1 MFTRGEFTS
10 NNVTYGVIMSYTKA
24 CIEAILVTSGTVVS
38 AYKTDATGSYSYNNV
53 RAKELVQLIKNGVK
67 GCTSKNGTPM
77 PFELGAMTQH
87 EFTKTKVEYIMQMH
101 KGEVVGA
108 YIQSGDKRVELAYND
123 QCEIPANIPYI
134 KLTEV
139 QVKKEL
145 DVAEDDLD
153 AVPVR
158 SVQEIALEKDD
169 LTWLQNKKYYIVN
182 DDETAEKLFT
192 FLDNYNGAIAY
203 DTETTGLRINCFGK
217 INSEYSKSLQ
227 KYNEE
232 HPDEQIRSDRL
243 VGIIFCVEND
253 TSYYFPCF
261 NRKFKNLYQDVDSPI
276 RNRIIN
282 NIKARYTIGDRKDSD
297 GDMKDYVLNTPAD
310 QFRLD
315 VILMERVR
323 DILHTKHIVA
333 HNGTFEWKVGWQYEI
348 DTNLTDDTMIMHQL
362 MYKFRSTTSNRGE
375 PSNLKYLAK
384 RELGIDQWELS
395 DFFPDWKAD
404 STGTV
409 RTKAGAKTKK
419 SGSRIDFSY
428 MDYEGTRV
436 YAPTDGD
443 VTFLLYNLYKKDMK
457 KNHADMEYIYSVEI
471 IVSCAIAYMEFYGH
485 RLDESKILGAREQTR
500 ANIAMIVSEIRQL
513 ISYSN
518 NDEVIAYN
526 NLKQLRKD
534 IDAAKGDE
542 KAALEAKLPDMVNSL
557 NSAIDANT
565 DKVINLASPAQ
576 VCDLFYNKMKIPVP
590 GDKQSVAKKEI
601 KALLKEKDEN
611 GKDKY
616 PIVHM
621 YSKYKNEDTLMTKFF
636 DNLPYF
642 MYPGG
647 YIFSSFGQISTATG
661 RMSCIDENS
670 LITTVGGYKKI
681 KDMQV
686 GDLVYCYD
694 EEGNLRIKKV
704 LNVMDKG
711 MKECVKLHWES
722 TGTHTS
728 GELICTPDHK
738 ILSKNSGWVRA
749 DSLSYNEP
757 VYHLRRSSEDRPRL
771 YGTNGICEQEQLVIK
786 KEIFKTDDYNIVI
799 HHKDEVTT
807 NNDLSNLELK
817 TRKEHSSEHSKELAS
832 QGRLKYEHLAEYARS
847 GEFMLRGEEHP
858 CYIKKS
864 AEELEQMLIDAEYIV
879 TKIPMDFSTY
889 VKKCEEAGFDYK
901 DALAK
906 NRKEFKE
913 VDREEFVNTYNK
925 HNGTVYAIAKDLG
938 IGRARVATLIRQ
950 YGLEASI
957 ENIDDE
963 AYITIFKQC
972 NGDVNKMQNE
982 CESIGVKLTTSE
994 IRKNNTRLGLV
1005 SIGVDDDTF
1014 TDVFLN
1020 NKGSIRATAKELGI
1034 SFYKASCTVKRLNLC
1049 YNHKIVGIE
1058 NVGIHH
1064 VYDLEVEDCHNF
1076 IANEICVH
1084 NCSHPNAQ
1092 QYPKVITK
1100 IVSPR
1105 PGFVMMDA
1113 DYSQIEYRVLTA
1125 LAKNTEL
1132 AKLFSHP
1139 DSDYH
1144 TLMASL
1150 MYSVPYASVTPQM
1163 RSAAKSF
1170 NFGIP
1175 YGMGIKS
1182 LSILLNGKSDKKSC
1196 DEAMEKYELYFKNQ
1210 PRTRKF
1216 FDDIKEMA
1224 QVNGYTKTLFN
1235 RYRYYS
1241 FTDKDGNVN
1250 NGKRAAALRQ
1260 AGNAV
1265 IQGCLDGDTRIQTK
1279 ELGIVKIKDAVNTH
1293 LHVWDGK
1300 EWADG
1305 DVLYSGKKQKCI
1317 ITFSNGQKF
1326 ICSPIHKFLVR
1337 SAKGNDRFVECKDL
1351 ATKQNSKN
1359 PHRIVVNPEYVKSDY
1374 TYSSEWA
1381 YKYDVN
1387 NNNAHNTHLDHI
1399 YDSFDAGVLLGRL
1412 ASDGT
1417 ISKREQGASFI
1428 LNYIAE
1434 HEMNIAPELRRC
1446 MEMLGDVK
1454 ESNYHRPDRNEDM
1467 HRMYIYSAS
1476 LVGEV
1481 QELDVKHKIHDF
1493 IFNDTEM
1500 LRGFL
1505 RGMFD
1510 GDGGVSGKTITL
1522 TFGTQYDFTNMCD
1535 DIQKALLFF
1544 GIRSRTYKF
1553 EDRYKVTIKTND
1565 NSRFMELI
1573 GFINEDKN
1581 EAANSLECIR
1591 DGHLFGRILIP
1602 ESVEIT
1608 DEYIDMYDVCNTTN
1622 GYYVADGIVTH
1633 NTAADIFKIGVARN
1647 FSFIR
1652 RNNLFGKMLII
1663 NMIHDEQLMEVDVQ
1677 HLNMQRILAEV
1688 GKNMQFHI
1696 DGFPPLYI
1704 GAGIGKAWGYAKGKM
1719 AEIHPNLLEEF
1730 TEEARNIPIWRTEEE
1745 IKEKPY
1751 VDPQEVLNYFDS
1763 RVYEFRRKKVAD
1775 YLADPANWHQ
1785 DIHPAI
1791 GGLINLQFNYGR
1803 GDDAKAYTGPNGEK
1817 YNDTEFLLLN
1827 IADFLKEN
1835 NIDAK
1840 PEYFTVQ
1847 EQQKEVE
1854 EDNSYDD
1861 SDEEEPNV
1869 DDMVDDS
1876 AEPQIFSKID
1886 ESNKLFGASLHD
1898 YIGIFGTCILERSRV
1913 CGIDTRNL
1921 HFRKRD
1927 AIIAYLMNYICDED
1941 DPDGNQIVFL
1951 TDGNILKYTGIYV
1964 KGLKASELEAN
1975 YKIFLNNSKA
1985 VKGDDSDYQNGDI
1998 DNRSQAK

>member
-261 NRKFKNLYQDVDSPI
+261 NRKFKNLYEDIDSPI

-297 GDMKDYVLNTPAD
+297 GDMRDYVLNTPAD

-409 RTKAGAKTKK
+409 RTKAGAKAKK

-661 RMSCIDENS
+661 RMSCS
-670 LITTVGGYKKI
+670 
-681 KDMQV
+681 
-686 GDLVYCYD
+686 
-694 EEGNLRIKKV
+694 R
-704 LNVMDKG
+704 
-711 MKECVKLHWES
+711 
-722 TGTHTS
+722 
-728 GELICTPDHK
+728 
-738 ILSKNSGWVRA
+738 
-749 DSLSYNEP
+749 
-757 VYHLRRSSEDRPRL
+757 
-771 YGTNGICEQEQLVIK
+771 
-786 KEIFKTDDYNIVI
+786 
-799 HHKDEVTT
+799 
-807 NNDLSNLELK
+807 
-817 TRKEHSSEHSKELAS
+817 
-832 QGRLKYEHLAEYARS
+832 
-847 GEFMLRGEEHP
+847 
-858 CYIKKS
+858 
-864 AEELEQMLIDAEYIV
+864 
-879 TKIPMDFSTY
+879 
-889 VKKCEEAGFDYK
+889 
-901 DALAK
+901 
-906 NRKEFKE
+906 
-913 VDREEFVNTYNK
+913 
-925 HNGTVYAIAKDLG
+925 
-938 IGRARVATLIRQ
+938 
-950 YGLEASI
+950 
-957 ENIDDE
+957 
-963 AYITIFKQC
+963 
-972 NGDVNKMQNE
+972 
-982 CESIGVKLTTSE
+982 
-994 IRKNNTRLGLV
+994 
-1005 SIGVDDDTF
+1005 
-1014 TDVFLN
+1014 
-1020 NKGSIRATAKELGI
+1020 
-1034 SFYKASCTVKRLNLC
+1034 
-1049 YNHKIVGIE
+1049 
-1058 NVGIHH
+1058 
-1064 VYDLEVEDCHNF
+1064 
-1076 IANEICVH
+1076 
-1084 NCSHPNAQ
+1084 PNAQ

-1265 IQGCLDGDTRIQTK
+1265 IQGCLGPDTLIETK
-1279 ELGIVKIKDAVNTH
+1279 ELGVVRIEDAVGYSGDVWNGTEWTH
-1293 LHVWDGK
+1293 
-1300 EWADG
+1300 G

-1317 ITFSNGQKF
+1317 ITFGDNEKF
-1326 ICSPIHKFLVR
+1326 ICSPIHKFLE
-1337 SAKGNDRFVECKDL
+1337 SGKDPKKIESYIECKDL
-1351 ATKQNSKN
+1351 TPGTFVQCNTDVKSELTKFSKATRKVAKGSD
-1359 PHRIVVNPEYVKSDY
+1359 IVVGTKVK
-1374 TYSSEWA
+1374 
-1381 YKYDVN
+1381 
-1387 NNNAHNTHLDHI
+1387 
-1399 YDSFDAGVLLGRL
+1399 
-1412 ASDGT
+1412 
-1417 ISKREQGASFI
+1417 
-1428 LNYIAE
+1428 
-1434 HEMNIAPELRRC
+1434 
-1446 MEMLGDVK
+1446 
-1454 ESNYHRPDRNEDM
+1454 
-1467 HRMYIYSAS
+1467 
-1476 LVGEV
+1476 
-1481 QELDVKHKIHDF
+1481 
-1493 IFNDTEM
+1493 
-1500 LRGFL
+1500 
-1505 RGMFD
+1505 
-1510 GDGGVSGKTITL
+1510 
-1522 TFGTQYDFTNMCD
+1522 
-1535 DIQKALLFF
+1535 
-1544 GIRSRTYKF
+1544 
-1553 EDRYKVTIKTND
+1553 
-1565 NSRFMELI
+1565 
-1573 GFINEDKN
+1573 
-1581 EAANSLECIR
+1581 
-1591 DGHLFGRILIP
+1591 
-1602 ESVEIT
+1602 SVEIT
-1608 DEYIDMYDVCNTTN
+1608 DEYIDMYDVCNTDC
-1622 GYYVADGIVTH
+1622 GYYVADGLITH

-1704 GAGIGKAWGYAKGKM
+1704 GAGIGPAWGYAKGKM
-1719 AEIHPNLLEEF
+1719 AEIHPLLLEQF
-1730 TEEARNIPIWRTEEE
+1730 TKEAESIPIYREDCST
-1745 IKEKPY
+1745 P
-1751 VDPQEVLNYFDS
+1751 VDTKEVLDYFQN

-1803 GDDAKAYTGPNGEK
+1803 GDDAKAYVGPNGEK
-1817 YNDTEFLLLN
+1817 YNDTEFLMLN

-1840 PEYFTVQ
+1840 PEYFTAQ

-1898 YIGIFGTCILERSRV
+1898 YIGIFGTCILEKSRV

-1985 VKGDDSDYQNGDI
+1985 VKSDDSDYQNGDI